1 MTHPTTT
8 VATATAAPTVADAV
22 AATASAR
29 TARAERLALL
39 AERRRAER
47 CKELIDLQRERPELV
62 QAYAP
67 ASFAADALRWAV

>member
-1 MTHPTTT
+1 MTHPQITT
-8 VATATAAPTVADAV
+8 APTVADVV
-22 AATASAR
+22 AAHPSVR
-29 TARAERLALL
+29 TARAEHLARL

-67 ASFAADALRWAV
+67 ADFSADAVLWAV

>member
-1 MTHPTTT
+1 MTH
-8 VATATAAPTVADAV
+8 AQITATPTVADVV
-22 AATASAR
+22 AAHPSVR

-67 ASFAADALRWAV
+67 ADFAADAVRWAV